1 MEYCNKF
8 MEIALEA
15 AKKAAEGQDV
25 PIGAVIVKNGEVI
38 ATGFNERE
46 ACCDPTAH
54 AEIQAIRNAGNKLG
68 GWHLDNCEL
77 YVTLEP
83 CPMCMGAIVNSRIKR
98 VVFGAKDAKAG
109 ACGSVFNFND
119 YPLNHKPE
127 IISGVM
133 EEEGRMLLSDFFK
146 AKRKNK

>member
-1 MEYCNKF
+1 MEYCNKY
-8 MEIALEA
+8 MEMAIEA
-15 AKKAAEGQDV
+15 AKKTSVSQDV

-38 ATGFNERE
+38 ATGYNERE
-46 ACCDPTAH
+46 ACGDSTAH
-54 AEIQAIRNAGNKLG
+54 AEIQAIRSACKALG

-127 IISGVM
+127 ILSGVR

-146 AKRKNK
+146 VRRKN